1 MEINLIL
8 IFISA
13 ISFFIYGINSF
24 FSKKMISE
32 YERWG
37 YKNQRLIL
45 GSCQLLGGLGLIVGL
60 AVPFILLTASFLLMC
75 MMLAAVFVRIKLKEK
90 VVKMLPA
97 IFYAVLN
104 LIICFLSYNQ

>member
-1 MEINLIL
+1 MEIKLIL
-8 IFISA
+8 LLFSA

-37 YKNQRLIL
+37 YKNQRIIL

-60 AVPFILLTASFLLMC
+60 AVPFILFSASFLLMC

-104 LIICFLSYNQ
+104 FVIFLLSFN

>member
-1 MEINLIL
+1 MIL
-8 IFISA
+8 
-13 ISFFIYGINSF
+13 
-24 FSKKMISE
+24 E

-75 MMLAAVFVRIKLKEK
+75 MMLAAVFVRINLKEN

-97 IFYAVLN
+97 IFYTLLN
-104 LIICFLSYNQ
+104 LIICLLSYNQ